1 MAALW
6 AMGSVTFC
14 SPAGN
19 RYATACATAARF
31 NNAELAFR
39 PAEGLYTVAETLLHV
54 AHEEEIEVRYGIT
67 RALLELPPAYD
78 ALNFSSVPSVLEVF
92 ADVHGRTIVY
102 LMGVTDEALLSEI
115 ETPWGARMQQAEML
129 MHVLEHEL
137 HHRGELSLM
146 LGLLGRP
153 GLDA

>member
-1 MAALW
+1 MSEGLRDLLLSRW
-6 AMGSVTFC
+6 QHVRDGL
-14 SPAGN
+14 
-19 RYATACATAARF
+19 RDTAVRF
-31 NNAELAFR
+31 TDAELAFR

-54 AHEEEIEVRYGIT
+54 AHEEEIEARYGIT
-67 RALLELPPAYD
+67 RALTELPPVYD
-78 ALNFSSVPSVLEVF
+78 VSRYSTVASVLDVL
-92 ADVHGRTIVY
+92 ADVHGRTV
-102 LMGVTDEALLSEI
+102 LHLGGLTDEALLSDI
-115 ETPWGARMQQAEML
+115 ETPWGARMQQAGML

>member
-1 MAALW
+1 VRDGL
-6 AMGSVTFC
+6 
-14 SPAGN
+14 
-19 RYATACATAARF
+19 RETAARC
-31 NNAELAFR
+31 ADDELGFR
-39 PAEGLYTVAETLLHV
+39 PADRLYSVGETLLHV

-67 RALLELPPAYD
+67 RGFAELPPAYD
-78 ALNFSSVPSVLEVF
+78 ASNFSTVTSVLDVL
-92 ADVHGRTIVY
+92 ADVHGRTVLY
-102 LMGVTDEALLSEI
+102 LGGLTDTALLSEA